1 MPGVMRLLGAC
12 LLCLYTT
19 CALALPDLFPDVA
32 TAYQVELDGETL
44 WERQAQ
50 QRLPPASLTKLMTA
64 LLVIEQ
70 GELDRE
76 VSISP
81 AAARETGARIKLNAG
96 ERYQR
101 QDLLAAT
108 LMASANDA
116 CHALADTLAGS
127 ERDFVK
133 LMNQRAAE
141 LGMHD
146 THFENACGHDAKNH
160 YSSAHDLALLA
171 HEFIKHPELLSLT
184 SRIETGIRS
193 SDGKRSLQF
202 ENKNALIGRYPGAFG
217 LKTGYTARAGKCL
230 IACAKRGEHTVLLV
244 LLHGNDRWWDAV
256 GILDIA
262 FAHAQSATRT
272 VAQ

>member
-1 MPGVMRLLGAC
+1 MRHLIGLW
-12 LLCLYTT
+12 LLCHVTLAT
-19 CALALPDLFPDVA
+19 ALPDLFPDVA
-32 TAYQVELDGETL
+32 SAYRVEIDGKPT
-44 WERQAQ
+44 WERKTRT
-50 QRLPPASLTKLMTA
+50 RLPPASLTKLMTA

-70 GELDRE
+70 GDLQRE
-76 VSISP
+76 VSISA
-81 AAARETGARIKLNAG
+81 AAARESGARIKLKTG
-96 ERYQR
+96 ERYVL

-116 CHALADTLAGS
+116 CHALADAIAGS

-133 LMNQRAAE
+133 RMNRRADE

-171 HEFIKHPELLSLT
+171 HEIINRPQLIALT

-193 SDGKRSLQF
+193 SDGKRAIRF
-202 ENKNALIGRYPGAFG
+202 ENKNALVGRYRGAFG

-230 IACAKRGEHTVLLV
+230 IAYAKRGDTTVLLV

-256 GILDIA
+256 DMLDVA
-262 FAHAQSATRT
+262 FEHARPSH
-272 VAQ
+272 

>member
-1 MPGVMRLLGAC
+1 MRLWFGV
-12 LLCLYTT
+12 LLFVSHIGLT
-19 CALALPDLFPDVA
+19 AALPDLFPDVA
-32 TAYQVELDGETL
+32 TAYQVELDGEPL
-44 WERQAQ
+44 WERQGQ

-64 LLVIEQ
+64 LLVIER
-70 GELDRE
+70 GNLERE

-96 ERYQR
+96 ERYLL

-116 CHALADTLAGS
+116 CHALADAIAGS
-127 ERDFVK
+127 AHDFVK
-133 LMNQRAAE
+133 LMNQRATE
-141 LGMHD
+141 LSMHD

-171 HEFIKHPELLSLT
+171 HEFIKHPELLTYT
-184 SRIETGIRS
+184 SRIEMRVAPL
-193 SDGKRSLQF
+193 DGRRSLYF
-202 ENKNALIGRYPGAFG
+202 ENKNALVGRYRGAFG

-230 IACAKRGEHTVLLV
+230 IAYAKRGDTTVLLV

-256 GILDIA
+256 DILDVA
-262 FAHAQSATRT
+262 FEHARQSH
-272 VAQ
+272 

>member
-1 MPGVMRLLGAC
+1 MRLLIGLW
-12 LLCLYTT
+12 LLCHVTLV
-19 CALALPDLFPDVA
+19 AALPDLFPDVA
-32 TAYQVELDGETL
+32 SAYRVEIDGKPI
-44 WERQAQ
+44 WERKAQ
-50 QRLPPASLTKLMTA
+50 TRLPPASLTKLMTA

-70 GELDRE
+70 GDLQGE

-81 AAARETGARIKLNAG
+81 AAARETGARIKLKTG
-96 ERYQR
+96 ERYLL

-116 CHALADTLAGS
+116 CHALADAIAGS
-127 ERDFVK
+127 EREFVK
-133 LMNQRAAE
+133 LMNRRAAE

-171 HEFIKHPELLSLT
+171 HEVINRPQLIALT

-193 SDGKRSLQF
+193 SDGKRDIRF
-202 ENKNALIGRYPGAFG
+202 ENKNALVGRYRGAFG

-230 IACAKRGEHTVLLV
+230 IAYAKRGDTTVLLV

-256 GILDIA
+256 DILDVA
-262 FAHAQSATRT
+262 FEHARPSH
-272 VAQ
+272 